1 MNTYLTS
8 NVIRSKRI
16 WFSIIIIYLNQKS
29 EVFRGSRLP
38 HHPASYTLVENSHA
52 SILSDKMS
60 LEMQSWSRKS
70 ALPNPFLN
78 RAYICRHLNL
88 IFGSLATFPEWKQ
101 GMFLFPS
108 PCLYFILLY
117 WKKSLL
123 KLQKN
128 LIFWKGLG
136 SNMYYQPAIWIL
148 QRK

>member
-88 IFGSLATFPEWKQ
+88 IFWSLATFPAWKQ
-101 GMFLFPS
+101 GMFLFPP

-117 WKKSLL
+117 
-123 KLQKN
+123 
-128 LIFWKGLG
+128 
-136 SNMYYQPAIWIL
+136 
-148 QRK
+148 